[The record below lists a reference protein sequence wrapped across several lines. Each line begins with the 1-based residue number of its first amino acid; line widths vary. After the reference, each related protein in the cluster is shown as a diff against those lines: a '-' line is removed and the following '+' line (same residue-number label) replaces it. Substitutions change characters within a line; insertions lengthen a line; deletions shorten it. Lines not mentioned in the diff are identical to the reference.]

1 MSYHLDPL
9 EIAERLAGGSSLQQI
24 ACGIGCER
32 NTVWKVM
39 NKNEENRQLYLA
51 ALQER
56 AFHHTTTI
64 EQLIV
69 RLENGELPSDV
80 ARVAIDGRKWI
91 ASRVHPVM
99 FSERL
104 QQHLTVNKDNFQKEQ
119 LRAVKARVQK
129 RLEEQNQQVVP

>member
-69 RLENGELPSDV
+69 QRTENYPLMWPSC
-80 ARVAIDGRKWI
+80 IDGRSGLP
-91 ASRVHPVM
+91 AG
-99 FSERL
+99 FTL
-104 QQHLTVNKDNFQKEQ
+104 
-119 LRAVKARVQK
+119 
-129 RLEEQNQQVVP
+129 

>member
-80 ARVAIDGRKWI
+80 PRVAIDGRKWI
-91 ASRVHPVM
+91 ASRG
-99 FSERL
+99 FTL
-104 QQHLTVNKDNFQKEQ
+104 
-119 LRAVKARVQK
+119 
-129 RLEEQNQQVVP
+129 